1 MDKHR
6 PSAMHYFLHTDE
18 VLSCG
23 VCGRFHNN
31 EGRLQ
36 SAIVYTNSVRF
47 QWLCP
52 GDPLQIEVKEHINA
66 NIMA

>member
-1 MDKHR
+1 M
-6 PSAMHYFLHTDE
+6 P
-18 VLSCG
+18 
-23 VCGRFHNN
+23 GRS
-31 EGRLQ
+31 EGDIALKCTTKYIPPT
-36 SAIVYTNSVRF
+36 APTNSVRF